1 MKKTILF
8 SIFILCC
15 SSTLLHAQVPG
26 GIMFQ
31 AVARDINGNIASER
45 NIHIKVNIQTDN
57 NSNTSV
63 YSEIFEVISSKEGIF
78 SVVIGNG
85 NWLSGAN
92 SIIDLDWNNNIYYLN
107 LNVAVEPSLYDP
119 SWNYQDKYV
128 DLGTSQIWSVPYSFN
143 AETANN
149 INGILSGENG
159 GTGVNNEG
167 KTISLDGNLSLVG
180 DFNLTINTT
189 ADSNITLPTSGTLA
203 TISDVTSE
211 ILSVNS
217 NLSTIQEEIDN
228 TQLGAGLQNDGSYV
242 PNTSANYINTATNL
256 SNATEIL
263 DNQISLNT
271 SLIQNI
277 NNQKLNLTGGVMSG
291 TLDMGS
297 NSITNIASPINN
309 QDAANKS
316 YVDTAVTQI
325 DITKLEIGLEKGKFF
340 IGDSSNLAQGINL
353 TGDISTNI
361 SGVVT
366 ISNDAVN
373 STKILDGTITSSD
386 IANES
391 IVDNSLATI
400 STAGKVANSA
410 TSATKNNS
418 PDTIV
423 LRDENGNFSAGI
435 ITADVIGNSSS
446 ASKFESPITI
456 AGQSFDGTANIE
468 IEPSDLTGVTVLA
481 SEINYLT
488 GTTSN
493 IQNQLDGKA
502 ENNDLNSLVDRV
514 TLNESAITSN
524 TLNIAANTTSI
535 TTNTSDITTLQ
546 SEVNAT
552 QTGAGL
558 GTDGTYTANGSTNYI
573 ASSTSIVD
581 ATEDLDT
588 QIKTNEDGITSNAT
602 NIAAFDSR
610 ITTNST
616 DILSNASGI
625 ASNALNVTANTTNIT
640 ANTSDIGTN
649 TTDITTLQSEVN
661 ATQTGAGL
669 GTDGTYSANG
679 STNYIA
685 SSTSIVDATENLD
698 TQIKTNTD
706 AIASNAGDNTNLQ
719 SELDATQTGAGLG
732 TDGTYTADSSSN
744 YLTTVTSLTGAD
756 TALDTQL
763 KSVAD
768 EVASLSTSSSSGTAS
783 IQSELD
789 ATQTGAGLGTDGTYT
804 ADSSSNYIT
813 SVTSLAAADSA
824 LDAQIKNNTDAL
836 SNVSVNDATT
846 TSKGIVKLAGD
857 LGGTADLPTVP
868 GLANKEDT
876 ANKST
881 TTSLGTSDV
890 LFPTQNAVKTYV
902 DNQIASGTV
911 ADATTSI
918 KGIVKL
924 AGDLS
929 GTADLPT
936 VPSLGLKENISHKSA
951 STALGNSDVLYPTQK
966 AVKTYVDQQ
975 LTVFDATSIV
985 KGKIKLAGDLG
996 GTADLPTVPGLS
1008 SKEDTSNKST
1018 TTTLGNSDVLYP
1030 TQNAVKTYVD
1040 TQIATESVAD
1050 ATTTTKG
1057 VLMLS
1062 GDLSGTADSPT
1073 VPDLILKEN
1082 ASLKSSNVDLG
1093 SSDVLYPTQNAVKT
1107 YVDSQISSLSSASDA
1122 SSTVKGILKLTGD
1135 LGGTADLPTVP
1146 GLANK
1151 EDAANKSTT
1160 TSLGTSDDLFPTQN
1174 AVKTY
1179 VDTQITSSLSLDA
1192 TSSVKGILKLTGDLS
1207 GTADTPTVPGLLLK
1221 APIDN
1226 PNLTGVPTAPT
1237 ADSGTNTTQIATTA
1251 FVADAV
1257 TGVAASGVFVDLTSD
1272 QTVGGEKTF
1281 TSDIS
1286 ISATLTAGGTALPSS
1301 TGNAGQVLMISSS
1314 GVAQWTTII
1323 QEINVEV
1330 SATASQTSFTLSQVP
1345 SDRSTI
1351 KMYINGVRVSNSA
1364 YSLSSLTVTYNPANN
1379 GSYTIMS
1386 GDRIQF
1392 DYYY

>member
-1 MKKTILF
+1 MKKIILF

-31 AVARDINGNIASER
+31 AVARDVNGNIASER

-217 NLSTIQEEIDN
+217 NLFTIQEEIDN

-242 PNTSANYINTATNL
+242 PNTSANYINIATNL

-400 STAGKVANSA
+400 STAGKIANSA

-488 GTTSN
+488 GATSN

-524 TLNIAANTTSI
+524 ALNIAANTTSI
-535 TTNTSDITTLQ
+535 TTNTSDIGTNTTDITTLQ

-558 GTDGTYTANGSTNYI
+558 GTDGTYSANGSTNYI

-625 ASNALNVTANTTNIT
+625 ASNALNVAANTTNIT
-640 ANTSDIGTN
+640 TNTSDIGTN

-661 ATQTGAGL
+661 
-669 GTDGTYSANG
+669 
-679 STNYIA
+679 
-685 SSTSIVDATENLD
+685 
-698 TQIKTNTD
+698 
-706 AIASNAGDNTNLQ
+706 
-719 SELDATQTGAGLG
+719 ATQTGAGLG

-768 EVASLSTSSSSGTAS
+768 EVTSLSTSSSSEAAS

-789 ATQTGAGLGTDGTYT
+789 ATQTGAGLGTDGSYT

-902 DNQIASGTV
+902 DNQIASGSV

-1192 TSSVKGILKLTGDLS
+1192 TSTVKGILKLTGDLS

-1221 APIDN
+1221 APINN

>member
-1 MKKTILF
+1 MKKIILF

-31 AVARDINGNIASER
+31 AVARDVNGNIASER

-217 NLSTIQEEIDN
+217 NLFTIQEEIDN

-256 SNATEIL
+256 SNASEIL

-488 GTTSN
+488 GATSN

-524 TLNIAANTTSI
+524 ALNIAANTTSI
-535 TTNTSDITTLQ
+535 TTNTSDIGSNTTDITTLQ

-552 QTGAGL
+552 QSGAGL
-558 GTDGTYTANGSTNYI
+558 GTDGTYSANGSTNYI
-573 ASSTSIVD
+573 AASTSIVD

-602 NIAAFDSR
+602 NIA
-610 ITTNST
+610 
-616 DILSNASGI
+616 
-625 ASNALNVTANTTNIT
+625 
-640 ANTSDIGTN
+640 
-649 TTDITTLQSEVN
+649 
-661 ATQTGAGL
+661 
-669 GTDGTYSANG
+669 
-679 STNYIA
+679 
-685 SSTSIVDATENLD
+685 
-698 TQIKTNTD
+698 
-706 AIASNAGDNTNLQ
+706 
-719 SELDATQTGAGLG
+719 
-732 TDGTYTADSSSN
+732 
-744 YLTTVTSLTGAD
+744 
-756 TALDTQL
+756 
-763 KSVAD
+763 
-768 EVASLSTSSSSGTAS
+768 
-783 IQSELD
+783 
-789 ATQTGAGLGTDGTYT
+789 
-804 ADSSSNYIT
+804 
-813 SVTSLAAADSA
+813 
-824 LDAQIKNNTDAL
+824 
-836 SNVSVNDATT
+836 
-846 TSKGIVKLAGD
+846 
-857 LGGTADLPTVP
+857 
-868 GLANKEDT
+868 
-876 ANKST
+876 
-881 TTSLGTSDV
+881 
-890 LFPTQNAVKTYV
+890 
-902 DNQIASGTV
+902 
-911 ADATTSI
+911 
-918 KGIVKL
+918 
-924 AGDLS
+924 
-929 GTADLPT
+929 
-936 VPSLGLKENISHKSA
+936 
-951 STALGNSDVLYPTQK
+951 
-966 AVKTYVDQQ
+966 
-975 LTVFDATSIV
+975 
-985 KGKIKLAGDLG
+985 
-996 GTADLPTVPGLS
+996 
-1008 SKEDTSNKST
+1008 
-1018 TTTLGNSDVLYP
+1018 
-1030 TQNAVKTYVD
+1030 
-1040 TQIATESVAD
+1040 
-1050 ATTTTKG
+1050 
-1057 VLMLS
+1057 
-1062 GDLSGTADSPT
+1062 
-1073 VPDLILKEN
+1073 
-1082 ASLKSSNVDLG
+1082 
-1093 SSDVLYPTQNAVKT
+1093 
-1107 YVDSQISSLSSASDA
+1107 
-1122 SSTVKGILKLTGD
+1122 
-1135 LGGTADLPTVP
+1135 
-1146 GLANK
+1146 
-1151 EDAANKSTT
+1151 
-1160 TSLGTSDDLFPTQN
+1160 
-1174 AVKTY
+1174 
-1179 VDTQITSSLSLDA
+1179 
-1192 TSSVKGILKLTGDLS
+1192 
-1207 GTADTPTVPGLLLK
+1207 
-1221 APIDN
+1221 
-1226 PNLTGVPTAPT
+1226 
-1237 ADSGTNTTQIATTA
+1237 
-1251 FVADAV
+1251 
-1257 TGVAASGVFVDLTSD
+1257 
-1272 QTVGGEKTF
+1272 
-1281 TSDIS
+1281 
-1286 ISATLTAGGTALPSS
+1286 
-1301 TGNAGQVLMISSS
+1301 
-1314 GVAQWTTII
+1314 
-1323 QEINVEV
+1323 
-1330 SATASQTSFTLSQVP
+1330 
-1345 SDRSTI
+1345 
-1351 KMYINGVRVSNSA
+1351 
-1364 YSLSSLTVTYNPANN
+1364 
-1379 GSYTIMS
+1379 
-1386 GDRIQF
+1386 
-1392 DYYY
+1392 

>member
-1 MKKTILF
+1 MKKIILF

-31 AVARDINGNIASER
+31 AVARDVNGNIASER
-45 NIHIKVNIQTDN
+45 NIHIKVNIQTEN

-400 STAGKVANSA
+400 STAGKIANSA

-488 GTTSN
+488 GATSN

-524 TLNIAANTTSI
+524 ALNIAANTTSI
-535 TTNTSDITTLQ
+535 TT
-546 SEVNAT
+546 
-552 QTGAGL
+552 
-558 GTDGTYTANGSTNYI
+558 
-573 ASSTSIVD
+573 
-581 ATEDLDT
+581 
-588 QIKTNEDGITSNAT
+588 
-602 NIAAFDSR
+602 
-610 ITTNST
+610 
-616 DILSNASGI
+616 
-625 ASNALNVTANTTNIT
+625 
-640 ANTSDIGTN
+640 NTSDIGTN

-661 ATQTGAGL
+661 
-669 GTDGTYSANG
+669 
-679 STNYIA
+679 
-685 SSTSIVDATENLD
+685 
-698 TQIKTNTD
+698 
-706 AIASNAGDNTNLQ
+706 
-719 SELDATQTGAGLG
+719 ATQTGAGLG

-768 EVASLSTSSSSGTAS
+768 EVASLSTSSSSEAAS

-789 ATQTGAGLGTDGTYT
+789 ATQTGAGLGTDGSYT

-902 DNQIASGTV
+902 DNQIASGSV

-1221 APIDN
+1221 APINN

-1301 TGNAGQVLMISSS
+1301 TGTAGQVLMISSS

>member
-1 MKKTILF
+1 
-8 SIFILCC
+8 
-15 SSTLLHAQVPG
+15 
-26 GIMFQ
+26 
-31 AVARDINGNIASER
+31 
-45 NIHIKVNIQTDN
+45 
-57 NSNTSV
+57 
-63 YSEIFEVISSKEGIF
+63 
-78 SVVIGNG
+78 
-85 NWLSGAN
+85 
-92 SIIDLDWNNNIYYLN
+92 
-107 LNVAVEPSLYDP
+107 
-119 SWNYQDKYV
+119 
-128 DLGTSQIWSVPYSFN
+128 
-143 AETANN
+143 
-149 INGILSGENG
+149 
-159 GTGVNNEG
+159 
-167 KTISLDGNLSLVG
+167 
-180 DFNLTINTT
+180 
-189 ADSNITLPTSGTLA
+189 
-203 TISDVTSE
+203 
-211 ILSVNS
+211 
-217 NLSTIQEEIDN
+217 
-228 TQLGAGLQNDGSYV
+228 
-242 PNTSANYINTATNL
+242 
-256 SNATEIL
+256 
-263 DNQISLNT
+263 
-271 SLIQNI
+271 
-277 NNQKLNLTGGVMSG
+277 
-291 TLDMGS
+291 
-297 NSITNIASPINN
+297 
-309 QDAANKS
+309 
-316 YVDTAVTQI
+316 
-325 DITKLEIGLEKGKFF
+325 
-340 IGDSSNLAQGINL
+340 
-353 TGDISTNI
+353 
-361 SGVVT
+361 
-366 ISNDAVN
+366 
-373 STKILDGTITSSD
+373 
-386 IANES
+386 
-391 IVDNSLATI
+391 
-400 STAGKVANSA
+400 
-410 TSATKNNS
+410 
-418 PDTIV
+418 
-423 LRDENGNFSAGI
+423 
-435 ITADVIGNSSS
+435 
-446 ASKFESPITI
+446 
-456 AGQSFDGTANIE
+456 
-468 IEPSDLTGVTVLA
+468 
-481 SEINYLT
+481 
-488 GTTSN
+488 
-493 IQNQLDGKA
+493 
-502 ENNDLNSLVDRV
+502 
-514 TLNESAITSN
+514 
-524 TLNIAANTTSI
+524 
-535 TTNTSDITTLQ
+535 
-546 SEVNAT
+546 
-552 QTGAGL
+552 
-558 GTDGTYTANGSTNYI
+558 
-573 ASSTSIVD
+573 
-581 ATEDLDT
+581 
-588 QIKTNEDGITSNAT
+588 
-602 NIAAFDSR
+602 
-610 ITTNST
+610 
-616 DILSNASGI
+616 
-625 ASNALNVTANTTNIT
+625 
-640 ANTSDIGTN
+640 
-649 TTDITTLQSEVN
+649 
-661 ATQTGAGL
+661 
-669 GTDGTYSANG
+669 
-679 STNYIA
+679 
-685 SSTSIVDATENLD
+685 
-698 TQIKTNTD
+698 
-706 AIASNAGDNTNLQ
+706 
-719 SELDATQTGAGLG
+719 
-732 TDGTYTADSSSN
+732 
-744 YLTTVTSLTGAD
+744 
-756 TALDTQL
+756 LDTQL

-768 EVASLSTSSSSGTAS
+768 EVTSLSTSSSSEAAS

-789 ATQTGAGLGTDGTYT
+789 ATQTGAGLGTDGSYT

-902 DNQIASGTV
+902 DNQIASGSV

-1221 APIDN
+1221 APINN

-1301 TGNAGQVLMISSS
+1301 TGTAGQVLMISSS